1 MGEAEALRELMEAD
15 RWIDRVRAQRDHLPE
30 LAELSEIEDQL
41 RTMVRQLTD
50 LEKQTV
56 PLRAKYDEAATS
68 ATKFRDRA
76 HLLQERLANVNTSP
90 KDLAALQHEVEQVQ
104 EKLSVGEDAEVTLF
118 LDLGPL
124 DEAMQALRED
134 AKPLGARR
142 NELLNV
148 IKELQSTLDEEIAN
162 LQTQRLERAGVLS
175 SGLLSRYET
184 AMKRAGVSGA
194 SQIDGNRCDGCRIA
208 LAPLELDRWRGQA
221 SGDFT
226 NCPECGR
233 ILLPC

>member
-118 LDLGPL
+118 LELGPL
-124 DEAMQALRED
+124 DEAMQALREE

-142 NELLNV
+142 NDLLNV
-148 IKELQSTLDEEIAN
+148 I
-162 LQTQRLERAGVLS
+162 
-175 SGLLSRYET
+175 
-184 AMKRAGVSGA
+184 
-194 SQIDGNRCDGCRIA
+194 
-208 LAPLELDRWRGQA
+208 
-221 SGDFT
+221 
-226 NCPECGR
+226 
-233 ILLPC
+233 